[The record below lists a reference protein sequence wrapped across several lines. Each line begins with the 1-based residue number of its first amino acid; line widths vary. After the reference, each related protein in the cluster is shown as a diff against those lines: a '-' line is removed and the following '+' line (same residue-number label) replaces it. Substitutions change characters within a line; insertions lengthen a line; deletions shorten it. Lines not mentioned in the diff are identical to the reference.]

1 MLRLI
6 LFVVVVVVAL
16 VRGGSLRNFATLRL
30 RWPALAIAGFV
41 LQLLIFTPFAEAPLV
56 AWATVPLYLL
66 SMAILTLWVALNWR
80 IPGMVLIGAGLL
92 MNFAAVAAN
101 DGKMPVSADALRVAG
116 RYEEIIADNPTISKH
131 IVADDDTVRLWVL
144 TDIIGIPKQVPFPA
158 VWSIG
163 DVALNLGVAVLCFR
177 TIRGAPDLALTG
189 VAREPAIVLTENN
202 Q

>member
-144 TDIIGIPKQVPFPA
+144 TDIIGIPKQVPFAA